1 MWHEPKT
8 VLGRIWIT
16 WNVYIG
22 EEEWLKTNDQ
32 RYYLKKL
39 YKQEQIWSKVSK
51 RKKIKNQWK
60 MKDINDK
67 VNEKKLLS

>member
-16 WNVYIG
+16 WNVYTG

-32 RYYLKKL
+32 RFHLKKL
-39 YKQEQIWSKVSK
+39 YKQEQIWSKVNK
-51 RKKIKNQWK
+51 RKKLKI
-60 MKDINDK
+60 
-67 VNEKKLLS
+67 NEKWKI